1 MQPLEGLDAAFLSLE
16 TPTTPLHVGAVLV
29 LDPPEGARSLFSP
42 STRYAQIR
50 RVIAQR
56 LHLVGPLR
64 QRAFRVPLG
73 LHHPVWVDDPDFE
86 LDDHLSRASLPSPG
100 GRAELDAFV
109 AAAMSRPLDSDRPL
123 WEMFVVEGLDG
134 DRTALIA
141 KVHHAILDGVSGASI
156 LAAFLDLSPRARI
169 VAAPP
174 EQWDPAPLPGSA
186 QMLRYAASSLSH
198 QPGQVLTTL
207 DAGVEAI
214 ADLGMHNR
222 ELRSR
227 GEPSPPAFFSAPRTS
242 INGAVSNR
250 KRFSSLSIPL
260 DDAKLVRHVF
270 GGTVNDVLLAGV
282 AGGLRRLLSARGESV
297 GRALV
302 AMVPVSTRPHGGV
315 GGGVGGGVA
324 GVAGVAGGVDGRA
337 LGNQLSALL
346 VSLATD
352 IDDPVQRLGAIARS
366 TTVAKEQE
374 QLHRGRLVGD
384 VAQIAAPGLVSR
396 VARAVAGTRLFDRV
410 RPPFNVMVSGIKG
423 PDFPLFCA
431 GSRVEGMYPVGPIA
445 EGVGLNVTIFSY
457 LDQLQFGLLAC
468 RKLVPEL
475 DELAVSIDDALG
487 ELVGCALDA
496 QGAAG

>member
-1 MQPLEGLDAAFLSLE
+1 
-16 TPTTPLHVGAVLV
+16 
-29 LDPPEGARSLFSP
+29 
-42 STRYAQIR
+42 
-50 RVIAQR
+50 
-56 LHLVGPLR
+56 
-64 QRAFRVPLG
+64 
-73 LHHPVWVDDPDFE
+73 
-86 LDDHLSRASLPSPG
+86 
-100 GRAELDAFV
+100 
-109 AAAMSRPLDSDRPL
+109 
-123 WEMFVVEGLDG
+123 
-134 DRTALIA
+134 
-141 KVHHAILDGVSGASI
+141 
-156 LAAFLDLSPRARI
+156 
-169 VAAPP
+169 
-174 EQWDPAPLPGSA
+174 
-186 QMLRYAASSLSH
+186 
-198 QPGQVLTTL
+198 
-207 DAGVEAI
+207 VEAI

-227 GEPSPPAFFSAPRTS
+227 GESPPPAFFSAPRTS

-260 DDAKLVRHVF
+260 DDAKLVRRVL

-282 AGGLRRLLSARGESV
+282 AGGLRRLLAARGESV
-297 GRALV
+297 ERALV
-302 AMVPVSTRPHGGV
+302 AMVPVSTRPE
-315 GGGVGGGVA
+315 
-324 GVAGVAGGVDGRA
+324 GGVDGGG
-337 LGNQLSALL
+337 LGNQLSAML

-374 QLHRGRLVGD
+374 RLHRGRLVGD

-431 GSRVEGMYPVGPIA
+431 GSRVEAMYPVGPIA
-445 EGVGLNVTIFSY
+445 EGVGLNVTVFSY

-475 DELAVSIDDALG
+475 DELAASIDDTLG

>member
-64 QRAFRVPLG
+64 QRALRVPLG

-109 AAAMSRPLDSDRPL
+109 AAAMSRPLDPDRPL
-123 WEMFVVEGLDG
+123 WEMFVVEGLEG

-169 VAAPP
+169 VAGPTEP
-174 EQWDPAPLPGSA
+174 WDPAPLPGSA
-186 QMLRYAASSLSH
+186 RMLRYAASSLSH
-198 QPGQVLTTL
+198 QPARVLTTL

-222 ELRSR
+222 ELLTR
-227 GEPSPPAFFSAPRTS
+227 GESSPPAFFSAPRTS

-260 DDAKLVRHVF
+260 DDAKLVRRVF
-270 GGTVNDVLLAGV
+270 GVHGERRAPGRGGRRSPSPAGGEGRGGRARPGGHGAGV
-282 AGGLRRLLSARGESV
+282 HPPGGNGRRRRTGQSALGHAGVVGHRHGRSGAAAGCHRPLHRGGQGAGTTAPGTAGGGPGADRRSGAGLPGGPRRGRHQAV
-297 GRALV
+297 RPGPPALQ
-302 AMVPVSTRPHGGV
+302 RDGV
-315 GGGVGGGVA
+315 GGQGPGLPALLRRQPGGGH
-324 GVAGVAGGVDGRA
+324 
-337 LGNQLSALL
+337 
-346 VSLATD
+346 VS
-352 IDDPVQRLGAIARS
+352 RWARS
-366 TTVAKEQE
+366 
-374 QLHRGRLVGD
+374 
-384 VAQIAAPGLVSR
+384 P
-396 VARAVAGTRLFDRV
+396 RAWG
-410 RPPFNVMVSGIKG
+410 
-423 PDFPLFCA
+423 
-431 GSRVEGMYPVGPIA
+431 
-445 EGVGLNVTIFSY
+445 
-457 LDQLQFGLLAC
+457 
-468 RKLVPEL
+468 
-475 DELAVSIDDALG
+475 
-487 ELVGCALDA
+487 
-496 QGAAG
+496 